1 MYHDR
6 AIQDQRFTAG
16 CRAEAPRR
24 RCHIPVNV
32 TLDWLH
38 LIILLGA
45 IQGAFLAVAL
55 VARRRNRTANRLLA
69 AAMLAFSIGMAS
81 SVYHAAGLEQRYP
94 HFFGWAYPLPF
105 LYGPLI
111 YLYAVAAADRGHRL
125 TRRDTL
131 HFVPFLATVIM
142 GLPVYLMSG
151 PDKIAWYHGLLAG
164 DIPPW
169 IRIADP
175 LKYVSGIAYVVA
187 TILFLRRHRQR
198 VQNSYSSTERVNLRW
213 LLWLGGSATA
223 IWLLA
228 IGIEVVES
236 TGVMT
241 IAAGDDLIALAIAI
255 LVYGIGYMGL
265 RQPEVFRYETAEYP
279 VHPKAKMTE
288 ASPASDLPSAPA
300 VDAEPVPYERS
311 GLSIAEARRLKDR
324 LLALMDGEHPWK
336 DSELTLA
343 DLAERLDTTPHKLSE
358 VLNTEVGETFY
369 DFVNG
374 YRVREVQRRI
384 AAGEGRALKILSLAL
399 DAGFAS
405 KSTFNQVFKKHTSQ
419 TPSAFRQTV
428 GA

>member
-1 MYHDR
+1 M
-6 AIQDQRFTAG
+6 
-16 CRAEAPRR
+16 
-24 RCHIPVNV
+24 

-38 LIILLGA
+38 VIILLGA
-45 IQGAFLAVAL
+45 IQGVFLTVAL
-55 VARRRNRTANRLLA
+55 AARRRNRTANRLLA

-111 YLYAVAAADRGHRL
+111 YLYAVAAADREYRL

-131 HFVPFLATVIM
+131 HFVPFLATVII

-164 DIPPW
+164 EIPLW
-169 IRIADP
+169 MRIADP

-198 VQNSYSSTERVNLRW
+198 VRNSYSSTERVNLRW

-228 IGIEVVES
+228 IGIEVAES
-236 TGVMT
+236 TGLVT
-241 IAAGDDLIALAIAI
+241 FARGGGDDLIALAIAI

-265 RQPEVFRYETAEYP
+265 RQAEVFRYETAEYP
-279 VHPKAKMTE
+279 VQPRAATAE
-288 ASPASDLPSAPA
+288 VPPISGVV
-300 VDAEPVPYERS
+300 VDAAAAEPVPYERS
-311 GLSIAEARRLKDR
+311 GLSSAEARRLKNR
-324 LLALMDGEHPWK
+324 LLALMDGERPWK

-358 VLNTEVGETFY
+358 VLNAEIGETFY

-384 AAGEGRALKILSLAL
+384 AAGEARALKILSLAL

-419 TPSAFRQTV
+419 TPSDFRQTV